1 MKSLLAPTKPSEKK
15 FDELVRLVQ
24 DHYQPPL
31 SESVQRYRF
40 NTRLRKQ
47 GESIA
52 AYVAELRGLAEYC
65 NYGDSLNEMLR
76 DRLVCGVNDQWVQ
89 RRLFTEADLTF
100 KKAYNIAQAM
110 EAAERSAR
118 ELQGTASESV
128 HRVHGKKKGGG
139 ARGHE
144 KCYQCLGNHHPTEC
158 KFKESECY
166 HCGRKGHIARACRE
180 KQVSQV
186 QHVEPA
192 DTGGTDEYSLF
203 LCDGFRTK
211 EGGM

>member
-1 MKSLLAPTKPSEKK
+1 MSWSDLCKTTIN
-15 FDELVRLVQ
+15 RHRQ
-24 DHYQPPL
+24 
-31 SESVQRYRF
+31 SVQRYRF
-40 NTRLRKQ
+40 NTHLRKQ

-52 AYVAELRGLAEYC
+52 AYVAELWRLTEYC
-65 NYGDSLNEMLR
+65 NYGDSLR
-76 DRLVCGVNDQWVQ
+76 DRLVCGVNDQRVQ
-89 RRLFTEADLTF
+89 CRLLAEADLTL
-100 KKAYNIAQAM
+100 KKAYDIAQAM

-128 HRVHGKKKGGG
+128 HRVYGKKKGGG
-139 ARGHE
+139 VRRHE
-144 KCYQCLGNHHPTEC
+144 TCYRCLGNHHPTEC

-166 HCGRKGHIARACRE
+166 HCGKKGHIGRACRE

-203 LCDGFRTK
+203 PL
-211 EGGM
+211 